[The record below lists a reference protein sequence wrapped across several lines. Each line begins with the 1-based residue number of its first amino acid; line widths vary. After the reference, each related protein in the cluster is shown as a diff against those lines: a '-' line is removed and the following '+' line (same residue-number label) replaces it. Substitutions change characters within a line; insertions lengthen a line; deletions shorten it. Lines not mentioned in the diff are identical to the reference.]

1 MENNKAKKI
10 SIVALITSI
19 LPLLTLI
26 PVFLGITL
34 PNYLRYSWTGFNM
47 ISVLLSFILSIIGV
61 CCNKERWHII
71 NITIWISSFWMLM
84 VIGIITI
91 ALISNIPAV
100 GL

>member
-1 MENNKAKKI
+1 
-10 SIVALITSI
+10 
-19 LPLLTLI
+19 
-26 PVFLGITL
+26 
-34 PNYLRYSWTGFNM
+34 M

-61 CCNKERWHII
+61 RCNKERWLIK
-71 NITIWISSFWMLM
+71 NITIWISSLWMLI